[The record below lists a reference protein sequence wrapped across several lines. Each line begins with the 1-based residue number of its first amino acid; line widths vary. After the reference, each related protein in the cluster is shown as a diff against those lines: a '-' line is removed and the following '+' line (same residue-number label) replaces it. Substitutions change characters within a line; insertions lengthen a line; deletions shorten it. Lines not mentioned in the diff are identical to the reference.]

1 MLRLVA
7 GGDDGARVVVLD
19 RRKTMPGR
27 GIWLHPDEHCYEI
40 ARRRS
45 AFARALRIT
54 GPVGLDLLPAL
65 RAVLQDAAPTP
76 GSDVRAGEPIDQKR
90 AER

>member
-1 MLRLVA
+1 MA

-40 ARRRS
+40 AGRRS